1 MWSQS
6 CAHSWQYRPFA
17 RCRAGHT
24 GALSGCVLPVL
35 DQLVCQATKYC
46 RKQTTPLGGKG
57 WPLTTGFIVFSKYP
71 SLDYTQPPGDTLQS
85 AWLESQPTKTQHVN
99 TFIKLGVSQEPG
111 SVPHSISTCNEARGR
126 AGGWGSTRLL
136 GPQKSALSSSCNPVH
151 LLIKH
156 GPQRKSGTFLTLRL
170 PTLSRCRVLFANRL
184 CRLASI
190 GLQQMHPS
198 CHLAQ

>member
-1 MWSQS
+1 MAIQTFRQVP
-6 CAHSWQYRPFA
+6 CRPHGGAVWLCFA
-17 RCRAGHT
+17 RTISAC
-24 GALSGCVLPVL
+24 LPSNQIL
-35 DQLVCQATKYC
+35 P
-46 RKQTTPLGGKG
+46 QTDHPSWWEGVAPHHRLYRLFKISI
-57 WPLTTGFIVFSKYP
+57 PRLYSTT
-71 SLDYTQPPGDTLQS
+71 TLQS

-111 SVPHSISTCNEARGR
+111 SVPHSISTGNEARGR

-170 PTLSRCRVLFANRL
+170 PTLSRCRILFANRL
-184 CRLASI
+184 CRLAST

>member
-35 DQLVCQATKYC
+35 YQLVCQATKYC
-46 RKQTTPLGGKG
+46 CKQTTPLGGKG

-111 SVPHSISTCNEARGR
+111 SVPHSISTCSEARGR
-126 AGGWGSTRLL
+126 AGGWGSL
-136 GPQKSALSSSCNPVH
+136 PDCSAHRSQLFPAPATLCTCSSSMAPR
-151 LLIKH
+151 
-156 GPQRKSGTFLTLRL
+156 GS
-170 PTLSRCRVLFANRL
+170 
-184 CRLASI
+184 LA
-190 GLQQMHPS
+190 HF
-198 CHLAQ
+198 